1 MPGPFELIIILV
13 IVLLI
18 FGGKRL
24 KNIGNEVGGAI
35 KGFKS
40 SMKDTD
46 AEKKEDIIEAKLLP
60 QGKAQDLR
68 DALEYIAMMR
78 IRHQAWQIE
87 KGEEPDNDLDPHLLS
102 PFEQRNLKEA
112 FAILEKA
119 QSYLKFSYTANSGV
133 K

>member
-46 AEKKEDIIEAKLLP
+46 AEKKEDIIEA
-60 QGKAQDLR
+60 QV
-68 DALEYIAMMR
+68 
-78 IRHQAWQIE
+78 
-87 KGEEPDNDLDPHLLS
+87 
-102 PFEQRNLKEA
+102 EA
-112 FAILEKA
+112 DDESADKK
-119 QSYLKFSYTANSGV
+119 S
-133 K
+133 

>member
-1 MPGPFELIIILV
+1 MGMPGPFELIIILV

-46 AEKKEDIIEAKLLP
+46 VEKKEDIMEAKV
-60 QGKAQDLR
+60 GADDESSAK
-68 DALEYIAMMR
+68 
-78 IRHQAWQIE
+78 
-87 KGEEPDNDLDPHLLS
+87 KS
-102 PFEQRNLKEA
+102 
-112 FAILEKA
+112 
-119 QSYLKFSYTANSGV
+119 
-133 K
+133 

>member
-1 MPGPFELIIILV
+1 MGMPGPFELIIILV

-46 AEKKEDIIEAKLLP
+46 VEKKEDIIEAKV
-60 QGKAQDLR
+60 
-68 DALEYIAMMR
+68 
-78 IRHQAWQIE
+78 
-87 KGEEPDNDLDPHLLS
+87 
-102 PFEQRNLKEA
+102 EA
-112 FAILEKA
+112 DDESADKK
-119 QSYLKFSYTANSGV
+119 S
-133 K
+133 